1 MPPPPL
7 IFCHTIFYH
16 TLSTH
21 TPNSSMSGER
31 APYPSGCEILINAPH
46 CKNATTSPSRFQ
58 QINQAFIHSSQLFAI
73 SYLDN
78 CAYGAIALV
87 DIPQYTLILDEPPL
101 IPCDV
106 LEEILRRY
114 ESGELKS
121 KEEDSEFIREYYLK
135 ENSAVDKDEV
145 NKLVDMIWSMH
156 DQYAVRNDDG

>member
-1 MPPPPL
+1 
-7 IFCHTIFYH
+7 
-16 TLSTH
+16 
-21 TPNSSMSGER
+21 
-31 APYPSGCEILINAPH
+31 
-46 CKNATTSPSRFQ
+46 
-58 QINQAFIHSSQLFAI
+58 
-73 SYLDN
+73 
-78 CAYGAIALV
+78 
-87 DIPQYTLILDEPPL
+87 LILDEPPL